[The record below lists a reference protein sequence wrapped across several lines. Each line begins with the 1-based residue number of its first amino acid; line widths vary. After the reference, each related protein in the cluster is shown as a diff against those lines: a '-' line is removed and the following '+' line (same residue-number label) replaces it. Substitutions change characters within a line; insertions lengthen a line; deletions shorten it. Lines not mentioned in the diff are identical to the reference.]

1 MNRDLTTNE
10 GVLDLN
16 QDCLFGLLKLET
28 KTKMDPV
35 ARLRPMVFFCRMSL
49 TDSINGILSEKVNKK
64 PSFDCV
70 SAIVSIPSFLV
81 LQTNVQIK
89 FCNMTFSTYRS
100 TGSHSVK
107 NFELLDAFFD
117 SKPSRLVYARDFFS
131 VEFDRALLH
140 CCSSRYPFFLRQM

>member
-107 NFELLDAFFD
+107 NFESLDAFF
-117 SKPSRLVYARDFFS
+117 R
-131 VEFDRALLH
+131 
-140 CCSSRYPFFLRQM
+140 